1 MLAHM
6 SCLWPLFDY
15 GRGNRGRPRGETLQ
29 FMRQGEPGPQPGV
42 EGSILDALLLCC
54 RADGGLC
61 LEEEKLFDPIS
72 QMCVLK
78 NREKELT

>member
-1 MLAHM
+1 
-6 SCLWPLFDY
+6 
-15 GRGNRGRPRGETLQ
+15 
-29 FMRQGEPGPQPGV
+29 MRQGEPGPQPGV

-72 QMCVLK
+72 QMCVSK